1 MVNVNHTRRW
11 NPTWVAA
18 REVLREGRIGD
29 LVTIIGKIGGERAM
43 LWRNDSHLIDIMN
56 YFAEANPIWVVG
68 ELEPA
73 HANYGTR

>member
-1 MVNVNHTRRW
+1 
-11 NPTWVAA
+11 
-18 REVLREGRIGD
+18 
-29 LVTIIGKIGGERAM
+29 M

-73 HANYGTR
+73 HANYGTRYHGDGGRDAVARTSRECLLGL